1 LKIKGKTDVR
11 KNIIYNEKEKQV
23 LFNKR
28 SLIMELERKE
38 GETEIQYLWR
48 IGKMVDAGKIG
59 SWKDITPTLNKQL
72 REDDEYYDESAYRK
86 KYQAAKKFYD
96 EIFSQQGDEDF
107 KKEQEEILREIKKEK
122 IKLRDERTESNRGIR
137 IEARVEDKLD
147 YFEKIIANQGKVDYR
162 PLKPAERE
170 LIITKSDNDLVIMLS
185 DLHIGQ
191 TFASAWGRYNL
202 EVAKDRMNQYL
213 NKIIEIKD
221 RHNSENCFVTLQG
234 DMISN
239 SIHKTIAI
247 TNRENV
253 IEQVISASEMITAF
267 LAELSKIFNNVTV
280 ASVVG
285 NHSRIDK
292 KEDALKDE
300 RLDTLIEWYAKS
312 KLENFENIEFIEP
325 YDNTFNCFVVRN
337 KHYFIVHGDYDKFDM
352 AGVAKLSMMAGY
364 FPYCILFGHRHFP
377 ATTEINGIKLVQ
389 SGSFPG
395 AGDDHTIE
403 LRLSGKPSQTVLV
416 CNEDGIECN
425 YTVELD

>member
-1 LKIKGKTDVR
+1 
-11 KNIIYNEKEKQV
+11 
-23 LFNKR
+23 
-28 SLIMELERKE
+28 MELERKE

-147 YFEKIIANQGKVDYR
+147 YFEKIIAKQGKVDYK

-170 LIITKSDNDLVIMLS
+170 LIKTKSDNDLVIMLS